1 MPVTKSLLAP
11 SKTSRWQVVVLDARP
26 VFYITQNRKW
36 QMLLGPETAFSTSEQ
51 ILKIAAEFDKDDFN
65 SIRFAAYLY
74 HPASGTVSSA
84 GTCSF
89 RVFKVTV
96 PTWTEELVTTF
107 SGMVTYNSYFFA
119 DVPAT
124 SMSTVDFF
132 GGDTIMVEATVT
144 RLGETY
150 RDRIYVNHLGIYD
163 NVDRLRKEVEFLD
176 ITKLDE

>member
-11 SKTSRWQVVVLDARP
+11 NKTSRWQVVILDARP
-26 VFYITQNRKW
+26 PFYVTQNRKW
-36 QMLLGPETAFSTSEQ
+36 QMLFGPETVFSASEQ
-51 ILKIAAEFDKDDFN
+51 ILKIGVEFDKDDFN
-65 SIRFAAYLY
+65 SVRFAAYLY

-89 RVFKVTV
+89 KVFKVTT
-96 PTWTEELVTTF
+96 PTWTEELVNTF
-107 SGMVTYNSYFFA
+107 NGVPTYNSYFFA
-119 DVPAT
+119 DVLST
-124 SMSTVDFF
+124 SFPGVDFF

-150 RDRIYVNHLGIYD
+150 RDRVYVNHLGIYD
-163 NVDRLRKEVEFLD
+163 NVDRLRKDVQFLD